1 MNLSILY
8 MVNQYARRYRVLLI
22 LYKNFRVNNTLL
34 TANAFYRVAAQ
45 IVNAPLKGN
54 IKRQ

>member
-22 LYKNFRVNNTLL
+22 LHKTFRVNNSLL